1 MFSLVSSISV
11 IHIIW
16 WTVNALS
23 LVLIFLGSRKNIK
36 YIDYKKKINGKE
48 YLRDTGIA
56 VLLIYFAIF
65 ISYRVNIDE
74 NNVSLIYYL
83 VISIFVLIGTLKL
96 FLAGMNRISDIEL
109 FSVWIYPFYLFIG
122 GSIANYYDNLSPIFL
137 LGIVLLIVY
146 PGKDK

>member
-1 MFSLVSSISV
+1 MVMIFYNFAVLWFAMVITLVFRYLQVNLNKKIALNQRTIKMFSLVSSISV

-65 ISYRVNIDE
+65 I
-74 NNVSLIYYL
+74 
-83 VISIFVLIGTLKL
+83 
-96 FLAGMNRISDIEL
+96 FLSCKY
-109 FSVWIYPFYLFIG
+109 S
-122 GSIANYYDNLSPIFL
+122 
-137 LGIVLLIVY
+137 
-146 PGKDK
+146 

>member
-36 YIDYKKKINGKE
+36 YIDNKKKINGKE

-65 ISYRVNIDE
+65 LSYRVNIAE
-74 NNVSLIYYL
+74 NNVSLIYYF
-83 VISIFVLIGTLKL
+83 VISVFALTGTLKL

>member
-65 ISYRVNIDE
+65 LSYRVNIAE
-74 NNVSLIYYL
+74 NNVSLIYYF
-83 VISIFVLIGTLKL
+83 VISVFALTGTLKL

>member
-65 ISYRVNIDE
+65 ISYRVNIAE

-83 VISIFVLIGTLKL
+83 VISIFALIGTLKL
-96 FLAGMNRISDIEL
+96 FLGGIRDCFINSIS
-109 FSVWIYPFYLFIG
+109 W
-122 GSIANYYDNLSPIFL
+122 
-137 LGIVLLIVY
+137 
-146 PGKDK
+146 KR

>member
-1 MFSLVSSISV
+1 MHQQCFIT
-11 IHIIW
+11 IEMI
-16 WTVNALS
+16 
-23 LVLIFLGSRKNIK
+23 RKNIK
-36 YIDYKKKINGKE
+36 YIDHKKKINGKE
-48 YLRDTGIA
+48 YLRDTGLA

-65 ISYRVNIDE
+65 LSYRVNIAE
-74 NNVSLIYYL
+74 NNVSLIYYF
-83 VISIFVLIGTLKL
+83 VISVFALTGTLKL

>member
-1 MFSLVSSISV
+1 MFNFILQ
-11 IHIIW
+11 
-16 WTVNALS
+16 LS
-23 LVLIFLGSRKNIK
+23 KNIK
-36 YIDYKKKINGKE
+36 YIDHKKKINGKE

-65 ISYRVNIDE
+65 LSYRVNIAE

-83 VISIFVLIGTLKL
+83 VISIFALTGTLKL

-109 FSVWIYPFYLFIG
+109 FSAWVYPFYLIIG
-122 GSIANYYDNLSPIFL
+122 GSIANYYDNLFPIFL
-137 LGIVLLIVY
+137 LGIVLLMAY

>member
-36 YIDYKKKINGKE
+36 YIDNKKKINGKE

-65 ISYRVNIDE
+65 LSYRVNIAE
-74 NNVSLIYYL
+74 NNVSLIYYF
-83 VISIFVLIGTLKL
+83 VISVFALTGTLKL

-137 LGIVLLIVY
+137 LGIALLIVY

>member
-36 YIDYKKKINGKE
+36 YIDHKKKINGKE

-65 ISYRVNIDE
+65 LSYRVNIAE
-74 NNVSLIYYL
+74 NNVSLIYYF
-83 VISIFVLIGTLKL
+83 VISVFALTGALKL

-122 GSIANYYDNLSPIFL
+122 GSISNYYDNLSPIFL

>member
-36 YIDYKKKINGKE
+36 YIDHKKKINGKE

-65 ISYRVNIDE
+65 LSYRVNIAE
-74 NNVSLIYYL
+74 NNVSLIYYF
-83 VISIFVLIGTLKL
+83 VISVFALTGTLKL

>member
-1 MFSLVSSISV
+1 M
-11 IHIIW
+11 
-16 WTVNALS
+16 
-23 LVLIFLGSRKNIK
+23 GSRKNIK

-65 ISYRVNIDE
+65 ISYRVNIAE

-83 VISIFVLIGTLKL
+83 VISIFALIGTLKL
-96 FLAGMNRISDIEL
+96 FLAGMNRLSDIEL
-109 FSVWIYPFYLFIG
+109 ITSWVYPIYLIIG
-122 GSIANYYDNLSPIFL
+122 GSIANYYDNFSPIFL
-137 LGIVLLIVY
+137 LGIVLLIAY

>member
-83 VISIFVLIGTLKL
+83 VISIFALIGTLKL

>member
-1 MFSLVSSISV
+1 MYSFDSSISV

-16 WTVNALS
+16 WSVNVLA

-65 ISYRVNIDE
+65 ISYRVNIAE
-74 NNVSLIYYL
+74 NNVSLIYYF
-83 VISIFVLIGTLKL
+83 ISIFALTGTLKL
-96 FLAGMNRISDIEL
+96 FLAGMNRLSDMGL
-109 FSVWIYPFYLFIG
+109 FTSWLYPIYLIIG
-122 GSIANYYDNLSPIFL
+122 GSIANYYDNLFPIFL
-137 LGIVLLIVY
+137 LGIVLLIAY
-146 PGKDK
+146 PGKGN

>member
-16 WTVNALS
+16 WSVNVLA

-65 ISYRVNIDE
+65 LSYRVNIAE
-74 NNVSLIYYL
+74 NNVSLIYYF
-83 VISIFVLIGTLKL
+83 VISVFALTGTLKL

>member
-1 MFSLVSSISV
+1 MFSFDSSQSL

-23 LVLIFLGSRKNIK
+23 LILIFLGSRKNIK
-36 YIDYKKKINGKE
+36 YIDFKKKINGKE

-65 ISYRVNIDE
+65 LSYRVNIAE
-74 NNVSLIYYL
+74 NNVSIIYYFI
-83 VISIFVLIGTLKL
+83 ISIFALTGTLKL
-96 FLAGMNRISDIEL
+96 FLAGMNRLSDIEL
-109 FSVWIYPFYLFIG
+109 FSAWVYPFYLIIG
-122 GSIANYYDNLSPIFL
+122 GSIAKYYDNLFPIFL
-137 LGIVLLIVY
+137 LGIVLLIAY

>member
-36 YIDYKKKINGKE
+36 YIDHKKKINGKE

-65 ISYRVNIDE
+65 LYYRVNIAE
-74 NNVSLIYYL
+74 NNVSLIYYF
-83 VISIFVLIGTLKL
+83 VISVFALTGTLKL

>member
-36 YIDYKKKINGKE
+36 YIDYRKKINGKE

-83 VISIFVLIGTLKL
+83 VISIFALIGTLKL

>member
-1 MFSLVSSISV
+1 MYSFDSSISV
-11 IHIIW
+11 THIIW

-36 YIDYKKKINGKE
+36 YIDHKKKINGKE

-65 ISYRVNIDE
+65 LSYRVNIAE
-74 NNVSLIYYL
+74 NNVSLIYYF
-83 VISIFVLIGTLKL
+83 VISVFALTGTLKL

-122 GSIANYYDNLSPIFL
+122 GSIANYYNNLSPIFL

>member
-36 YIDYKKKINGKE
+36 YIDHKKKINGKE

-56 VLLIYFAIF
+56 VLLIYFAVF
-65 ISYRVNIDE
+65 LSYRVNIAE
-74 NNVSLIYYL
+74 NNVSLIYYF
-83 VISIFVLIGTLKL
+83 VISVFALTGTLKL

>member
-65 ISYRVNIDE
+65 ISYRVNKDE

-83 VISIFVLIGTLKL
+83 VISIFALIGTLKL